1 MRQIVT
7 TGALVA
13 ALAIVVAGQQTTPQF
28 RASVDLVYVD
38 VSVFDANRRPVRGL
52 NAADF
57 LVREDGDPQDIGTF
71 AAVDFPDSSSF
82 ATSWIREVAPDISRN
97 DTLDDR
103 RLFVLVMDDAT
114 AQSSLP
120 ALRAARAAAT
130 EFIDRMGPSDLAA
143 VVFTQDI
150 RKSQDYTGDKARLR
164 RAVQSFNSGGR
175 DMGRLPDGPDT
186 DVMAYFGSVETIEAV
201 AESLSALPQRRK
213 TLVYIG
219 QGVPMDPEQASETV
233 LIGPGQL
240 NAVSAAASQRD
251 MVDRFN
257 RALRAAQRSNVN
269 VYALD
274 ICGIRVPPAAA
285 AATPGDSVPN
295 PPPTCVPGLEQRY
308 LQGLAEST
316 GGRAALDS
324 NDLTQAVE
332 QVFIENAS
340 YYVLGVRSD
349 NPRREGR
356 FRRLEVRLPGRPD
369 LTVRARSGYNEASPA
384 REAKDTAAAARAPLT
399 QAISGLLPASE
410 LPLQVWAGVFPISG
424 RKEGRVSVTLGVR
437 HEFAARDTSRTEMVD
452 LTVNAFTQDGR
463 SRGSR
468 QLTSSLTLRAGPASL
483 IGFEIPA
490 QLDLPPGRYQL
501 RIGAFVRSSRASGSV
516 FVDVDVPEFKK
527 APVSLSTLAVHVA
540 PALAQA
546 ATGEAAVLPETLTSD
561 RVFDSEDTA
570 LVLAQMYRHKGDGP
584 VRWTADVLHDSGR
597 NLSRVSGTVEPSAFL
612 NGLAPLRLVL
622 PTTSLPAGGYLLRV
636 TLPGPEPPTDVTMR
650 DLRFWIR

>member
-1 MRQIVT
+1 M
-7 TGALVA
+7 
-13 ALAIVVAGQQTTPQF
+13 
-28 RASVDLVYVD
+28 DLVYVD

-52 NAADF
+52 SASDF
-57 LVREDGDPQDIGTF
+57 LVREDGDPQEIGTF
-71 AAVDFPDSSSF
+71 AAVDFPDASSF
-82 ATSWIREVAPDISRN
+82 ATSWIREVAPDVHRN

-114 AQSSLP
+114 AQSNLA
-120 ALRAARAAAT
+120 ALRAAREAAT
-130 EFIDRMGPSDLAA
+130 EFINRMGPSDLAA

-175 DMGRLPDGPDT
+175 DMGRLPEGPDT

-219 QGVPMDPEQASETV
+219 QGVPMDPEQASEAV
-233 LIGPGQL
+233 LIGPDQL
-240 NAVSAAASQRD
+240 NAVSAAANQRD
-251 MVDRFN
+251 LVDRFN

-274 ICGIRVPPAAA
+274 ICGLRVPPAAA
-285 AATPGDSVPN
+285 AATPGDTVPN

-308 LQGLAEST
+308 LRGLAEST
-316 GGRAALDS
+316 GGRAALDA
-324 NDLTQAVE
+324 NDLTEAVE

-349 NPRREGR
+349 NSRREGK
-356 FRRLEVRLPGRPD
+356 FRRLEVRLPNRPD
-369 LTVRARSGYNEASPA
+369 LTVRARNGYNEASPA
-384 REAKDTAAAARAPLT
+384 RDAKEAAAAARAPMAK
-399 QAISGLLPASE
+399 AISGLLPKSD
-410 LPLQVWAGVFPISG
+410 LPLQAWAGVFPLAG
-424 RKEGRVSVTLGVR
+424 RKEARVSVTLGVR
-437 HEFAARDTSRTEMVD
+437 HEFEAREVSRTEKVD
-452 LTVNAFTQDGR
+452 LTVHAFTQDGR
-463 SRGSR
+463 PRGAR
-468 QLTSSLTLRAGPASL
+468 ELTADLTLRPGPASQ

-490 QLDLPPGRYQL
+490 HLDLPPGRYQL
-501 RIGAFVRSSRASGSV
+501 RIGAFIRSTRATGSV

-540 PALAQA
+540 PAVPQA
-546 ATGEAAVLPETLTSD
+546 ATGEAAVVPETLTSE
-561 RVFDSEDTA
+561 RVFDASDTA
-570 LVLAQMYRHKGDGP
+570 VVLAQLYRHKGEGP

-597 NLSRVSGTVEPSAFL
+597 NLSRVSGSVDGTAFV
-612 NGLAPLRLVL
+612 NGIAPLRLML
-622 PTTSLPAGGYLLRV
+622 PTADLPRGGYLLRV
-636 TLPGPEPPTDVTMR
+636 TLPGAERPSDLTIR